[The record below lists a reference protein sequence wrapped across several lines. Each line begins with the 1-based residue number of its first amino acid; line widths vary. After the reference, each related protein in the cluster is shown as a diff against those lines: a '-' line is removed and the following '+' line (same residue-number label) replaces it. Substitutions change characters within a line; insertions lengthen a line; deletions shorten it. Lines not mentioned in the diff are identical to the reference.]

1 MHWFRSWCSTE
12 NDCTR
17 DLVYHFWKSITHLPL
32 LPTGIFLDV
41 CTAQSVIEYKAS
53 PDSLSLSIMNTP
65 DTISLLRT
73 LSKTISDGVDK
84 IDQSCTRLQL
94 KFPSL
99 DEPFT
104 PANQSHL
111 DPQIS
116 EAVSIIV
123 AAAAQI
129 TAIVRPAPVSLLTS
143 AAQVCGLLVL
153 WEINWSYTC
162 WFVVWCSRSNSY
174 CYCDK
179 YSGDTARSRSTGSLS
194 FSALPLFF

>member
-1 MHWFRSWCSTE
+1 MSCYASGVIPRGYYSLISCFDSSTE
-12 NDCTR
+12 NDYIR
-17 DLVYHFWKSITHLPL
+17 DLVYHETFLEITHLLFAPDRY
-32 LPTGIFLDV
+32 FLWTYV
-41 CTAQSVIEYKAS
+41 QPNLRKNIYQQLENKVS
-53 PDSLSLSIMNTP
+53 PDSSFLSTMNTP

-73 LSKTISDGVDK
+73 LSKIISDGVDK
-84 IDQSCTRLQL
+84 IDQSCTQSQL

-104 PANQSHL
+104 PAHHASHL

-153 WEINWSYTC
+153 
-162 WFVVWCSRSNSY
+162 Y
-174 CYCDK
+174 C
-179 YSGDTARSRSTGSLS
+179 ARSIDLICVGL
-194 FSALPLFF
+194 

>member
-1 MHWFRSWCSTE
+1 
-12 NDCTR
+12 
-17 DLVYHFWKSITHLPL
+17 
-32 LPTGIFLDV
+32 
-41 CTAQSVIEYKAS
+41 VIEYKAS
-53 PDSLSLSIMNTP
+53 PDSLSLAIMNTP

-73 LSKTISDGVDK
+73 LSKNISDGVDK
-84 IDQSCTRLQL
+84 IDQSCTRLQF

-153 WEINWSYTC
+153 WEIN
-162 WFVVWCSRSNSY
+162 
-174 CYCDK
+174 
-179 YSGDTARSRSTGSLS
+179 
-194 FSALPLFF
+194 

>member
-1 MHWFRSWCSTE
+1 MLHDEDTIS
-12 NDCTR
+12 
-17 DLVYHFWKSITHLPL
+17 
-32 LPTGIFLDV
+32 
-41 CTAQSVIEYKAS
+41 SVI
-53 PDSLSLSIMNTP
+53 SLYLPFVSLPPLPVRISTSLALFLSIMNTP

-73 LSKTISDGVDK
+73 LSKIISDGVDK
-84 IDQSCTRLQL
+84 IDQSCTQSQL

-104 PANQSHL
+104 PAHHASHL

-153 WEINWSYTC
+153 
-162 WFVVWCSRSNSY
+162 Y
-174 CYCDK
+174 C
-179 YSGDTARSRSTGSLS
+179 ARSIDLICVGL
-194 FSALPLFF
+194 